1 MLARRHEPM
10 VAAWHPGAAQ
20 WPEALYCVTPWTDP
34 SDRCHSGSP
43 TPIATNTAPRL
54 QLA

>member
-1 MLARRHEPM
+1 MLARHEPM
-10 VAAWHPGAAQ
+10 VATWHLGVAHP
-20 WPEALYCVTPWTDP
+20 PEALYCVTPWTEP

-43 TPIATNTAPRL
+43 TPIATTCAQRS